1 MRPLRH
7 AIVTLCTL
15 AALTGAASV
24 ESAAQEGAAPDPA
37 ADSVLARLIG
47 EWTMVGRVGGDS
59 VQYTLRVQRL
69 LQGRYIGLH
78 MLDDATPP
86 GYEARV
92 MIGADTTASRIIVH
106 WLDSF
111 GAAYSVPAGYG
122 SARGDTIAFTIAY
135 ATGTFRDVLSAN
147 GDGTWRLQIDAQAG
161 DGWNS
166 FADYRLLPLRAF
178 DVAPAVANLP
188 RLRQQLEQVATR
200 LVQTYDDLVGSE
212 RAVRVRA
219 SLDADGNVTGLAI
232 VQGSGLREVDAEALR
247 ILSTTRFTPAQRGGA
262 PVPSTVVQPVR
273 FVFPDS

>member
-24 ESAAQEGAAPDPA
+24 ESAAQEGAAPDAA

-122 SARGDTIAFTIAY
+122 SARGDSIQFTIAY
-135 ATGTFRDVLSAN
+135 PTGTFRDVLSAN
-147 GDGTWRLQIDAQAG
+147 GDGTWRLQIDAQTPS
-161 DGWNS
+161 GWTS
-166 FADYRLLPLRAF
+166 FADYRILPQRAV
-178 DVAPAVANLP
+178 DVSPAVANLP

-200 LVQTYDDLVGSE
+200 LVRDDDGLLGSARE
-212 RAVRVRA
+212 VRVRV

-262 PVPSTVVQPVR
+262 SIPSTVVQPVR
-273 FVFPDS
+273 FVFPDP